1 MIKSDGP
8 EIFNFQ
14 CHICVYRTMNS
25 KQDAIKHIERM
36 HETAVHCQIC
46 SKYFN
51 SKWELEW
58 HVWQIHPGK
67 HRYQPYGA
75 KFQRQSELIRHI
87 KKKKEKNV
95 FPKTKR
101 PTERRPPDY
110 PNQDDQ
116 IEEVNKNNLLFE
128 ICLKCITV
136 YYL

>member
-1 MIKSDGP
+1 
-8 EIFNFQ
+8 
-14 CHICVYRTMNS
+14 MNS

-87 KKKKEKNV
+87 KKKKEKIYISEDQTSHRTSTTGLSQ
-95 FPKTKR
+95 PGQSD
-101 PTERRPPDY
+101 RRG
-110 PNQDDQ
+110 
-116 IEEVNKNNLLFE
+116 K
-128 ICLKCITV
+128 
-136 YYL
+136 